1 MTAGGGLKKKVCIVV
16 SSEMTVKTFLK
27 CHILA
32 LVKYY
37 EVTLIVNTTSLDFA
51 ELNELPIK
59 VIPVAIE
66 RSIKPIADMRALY
79 ELISIFKKQ
88 RFDIV
93 HSVTPKAGLLAML
106 AGKVA
111 RVPFRIHMFTG
122 QVWANKVSIARFLL
136 RWVDY
141 ILAGAATHLLADSFS
156 QKAFLLEEGI
166 TCSRKIGVLADGS
179 ICGVD
184 TNKFKPNNLAR
195 LGIREKL
202 NIHNNDII
210 LIFMG
215 RLSRDKGIL
224 DLAAAFTNIAGDL
237 SNLHLLVVGEDEGG
251 LQGEIECIVRE
262 DYVSRLHFIE
272 HTDQPEKYLAAAD
285 ILCLPSYREGF
296 GNVIIEAAACG
307 VPAIGS
313 NIYGLSD
320 AVSDGETG
328 MLFEVGN
335 KTELTA
341 MIRGLADDSKQR
353 EKLSQAALDRVR
365 NVFPTKRLVDAWLNY
380 YNRLL

>member
-51 ELNELPIK
+51 ELNELPTK

-106 AGKVA
+106 AGKIA
-111 RVPFRIHMFTG
+111 RVPFRVHTFTG
-122 QVWANKVSIARFLL
+122 QVWANKVGIARVIL
-136 RWVDY
+136 RWLDC
-141 ILAGAATHLLADSFS
+141 ILAKSATHLLADSGS
-156 QKAFLLEEGI
+156 QKIFLLKEGVA
-166 TCSRKIGVLADGS
+166 TPEKIDVLADGS

-184 TNKFKPNNLAR
+184 LDRFKPNNSAR
-195 LGIREKL
+195 LSIRREL
-202 NIHNNDII
+202 EIYDNDIM

-215 RLSRDKGIL
+215 RLSRDKGVL
-224 DLAAAFTNIAGDL
+224 DLATAFIKVAGEF
-237 SNLHLLVVGEDEGG
+237 SNLHLLIVGEDEAG
-251 LQGEIECIVRE
+251 LQREIKSIMS
-262 DYVSRLHFIE
+262 DAYVNRLHFIE
-272 HTDQPEKYLAAAD
+272 NTDQPENYLAAAD

-320 AVSDGETG
+320 AISDGKTG
-328 MLFEVGN
+328 ILFEAGS
-335 KTELTA
+335 KSELTA
-341 MIRGLADDSKQR
+341 VIRCLMNDSEQR
-353 EKLSQAALDRVR
+353 ELLGQAALFRAK
-365 NVFPTKRLVDAWLNY
+365 NVFPKKRLVDAWLNY
-380 YNRLL
+380 YHRLL